1 MKSKFVAASLSI
13 LSVLILLASSSEVLA
28 HVSEQGIV
36 LLLPTGTYILSGCL
50 AVIFSM
56 VIVTMLP
63 HRMVFSIFSTKELKL
78 RLLEPLFL
86 NQRLRNVTSIA
97 SLTLVIWLIIL
108 GLIGSRDPL
117 TNLLPLTIWT
127 FFWILL
133 YMLHCLMGNI
143 WAWVNPWT
151 GVWNLVARNPKG
163 LFDMPHWVDKWSAII
178 LFFIFYL
185 FIIVDLAPDDPARL
199 AIVVFSYLSFN
210 FLGIALFGRQSW
222 MNNVECFTVL
232 FTLLSRLAP
241 LHHDTRSN
249 TWRIG
254 LFGWRSLTE
263 KTSLS
268 EAVFLLTVL
277 ACGSFDG
284 LNETFWWLAQI
295 GINPLAFPGR
305 SAVVIQSTT
314 GMFIALFLVCT
325 IFAITVC
332 LSTVLVRYFTNNSEE
347 HDKKYVLLFN
357 MMALTVLP
365 ITAVYHGSHYYI
377 SFLVNSQYLVAALS
391 DPFSAGANYL
401 RLVDYQVTTGYL
413 GDIASVRKIWLTQA
427 GLVVFGHIL
436 AVLTAH
442 YLIARQFPSR
452 KDAIAFHV
460 PIAIF
465 MAAYTWFGLWLL
477 AAPKGA

>member
-1 MKSKFVAASLSI
+1 MKSKFVAAGLSI
-13 LSVLILLASSSEVLA
+13 LSVLILLASGSEVLA

-241 LHHDTRSN
+241 LHQDTRSN

-332 LSTVLVRYFTNNSEE
+332 LSTVLVRYFTNNSKE

-357 MMALTVLP
+357 MVALTV
-365 ITAVYHGSHYYI
+365 
-377 SFLVNSQYLVAALS
+377 
-391 DPFSAGANYL
+391 
-401 RLVDYQVTTGYL
+401 
-413 GDIASVRKIWLTQA
+413 
-427 GLVVFGHIL
+427 
-436 AVLTAH
+436 
-442 YLIARQFPSR
+442 
-452 KDAIAFHV
+452 
-460 PIAIF
+460 
-465 MAAYTWFGLWLL
+465 
-477 AAPKGA
+477 

>member
-1 MKSKFVAASLSI
+1 MKSKFVAAGLSI
-13 LSVLILLASSSEVLA
+13 LSVLILLASGSEVLA

-78 RLLEPLFL
+78 SLLEPLFL

-254 LFGWRSLTE
+254 LFGWRALTE

-314 GMFIALFLVCT
+314 GMFITLFLVCT

-332 LSTVLVRYFTNNSEE
+332 LSTVLVRYFTNNSKE

-357 MMALTVLP
+357 MVALTVLP

-377 SFLVNSQYLVAALS
+377 SFLVNSQYLSL
-391 DPFSAGANYL
+391 
-401 RLVDYQVTTGYL
+401 
-413 GDIASVRKIWLTQA
+413 I
-427 GLVVFGHIL
+427 HI
-436 AVLTAH
+436 
-442 YLIARQFPSR
+442 
-452 KDAIAFHV
+452 
-460 PIAIF
+460 
-465 MAAYTWFGLWLL
+465 
-477 AAPKGA
+477 